1 MEENL
6 NDSEKINVVLETGM
20 SEEFHLK
27 KLAVRAAVDLLSAR
41 ASVNIHLTMDDIQK
55 RFTVMYDIVYD
66 KIKKND
72 K

>member
-41 ASVNIHLTMDDIQK
+41 ANVNIHLSLDDIEK
-55 RFTVMYDIVYD
+55 RFPIMYNIVYN